1 MKYTAKKLNK
11 TQTTL
16 SVTLDSDDLKHAK
29 ELSLRHLAPQV
40 KVPGFRKGKVPAKLV
55 EKYVDSA
62 ALASEVVEHAINHA
76 VNDIAEQEDYRIL
89 DRPNIDVTD
98 FKPFESLE
106 FTAELELLPAVELG
120 DYKKLK
126 VKRGKVDVKEDEI
139 NDVLKRVQQ
148 QFAEKKEVKRAAKD
162 GDEVNIDFVGK
173 KDGEAFDGGT
183 SSGYTLTL
191 GSHTFIPGFEEAI
204 VGHKAG
210 DKFDVPLT
218 FPKDYHAEHLKGAK
232 VVFEVT
238 LNSITE
244 VVLPEV
250 DDELA
255 KKAGG
260 FDTAKALREDVVR
273 ELTAQQEK
281 SIDDTYKDELVAALV
296 AASEVPVPHVL
307 VEDQM
312 KSIEQDA
319 LQNLMYRGMTADQYI
334 QSQGYKD
341 IEEWREKEFKV
352 AAERRVQA
360 GLALAELSK
369 AEDIQVGQDELKARH
384 DAMLEQ
390 YKNNADIVK
399 QLDSPEARRDLANRV
414 LTEKTVDR
422 LIEINGK

>member
-1 MKYTAKKLNK
+1 MNK

-16 SVTLDSDDLKHAK
+16 SVTLDAEDLKHAK

-40 KVPGFRKGKVPAKLV
+40 KVPGFRKGKVPTKLV
-55 EKYVDSA
+55 EKYIDSA

-89 DRPNIDVTD
+89 DRPNIDVKD

-191 GSHTFIPGFEEAI
+191 GSNTFIPGFEEAI

-210 DKFDVPLT
+210 EKFDVPLT

-244 VVLPEV
+244 VVLPKV
-250 DDELA
+250 TDELA

-281 SIDDTYKDELVAALV
+281 AIDDTYKDELVAALV
-296 AASEVPVPHVL
+296 AASEVPVPQVL
-307 VEDQM
+307 VEDQI

-369 AEDIQVGQDELKARH
+369 AEDIQVGQDELTARH

-390 YKNNADIVK
+390 YKNSPEVVK
-399 QLDSPEARRDLANRV
+399 QLDAPEARRDLANRL

-422 LIEINGK
+422 LIELNEK